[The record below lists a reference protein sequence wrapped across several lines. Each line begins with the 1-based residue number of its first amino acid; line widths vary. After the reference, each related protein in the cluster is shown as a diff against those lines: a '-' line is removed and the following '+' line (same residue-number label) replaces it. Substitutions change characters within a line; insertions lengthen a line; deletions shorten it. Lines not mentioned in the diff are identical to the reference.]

1 MIKECKILSEISRGG
16 QKVVFLAEHPME
28 GKVVVKKGEI
38 RSFTSL
44 ERIKREVELL
54 STLTSPFYPRQF
66 QFNIDIKSKKF
77 EIVEEYIEGKT
88 LRGSFDK
95 FKSKDKIFKLLQN
108 LVLGLKVIWDENI
121 VHRDLKP
128 ENIIIR
134 PNSTPCII
142 DLGIARFLDL
152 EALTKTISPM
162 GPCTP
167 VYASPEQLANKK
179 QLIDPR
185 TDFFTLGIIAL
196 ELYIGTHPFDP
207 NLNQNLYSIVEN
219 IAQINF
225 MTHSASGIADSSM
238 DEFANKTLR
247 AQPYDRFRNHEL
259 ISKFIDQQLL

>member
-1 MIKECKILSEISRGG
+1 MIKECKILNEISRGG
-16 QKVVFLAEHPME
+16 QKVVYLAEHPQE

-54 STLTSPFYPRQF
+54 STLNSPFYPKQF
-66 QFNIDIKSKKF
+66 QFNIDIKSKEF
-77 EIVEEYIEGKT
+77 EIVEEYIEGQT
-88 LRGSFDK
+88 LRDSFDK
-95 FKSKDKIFKLLQN
+95 FRSKDQIFKLLQH
-108 LVLGLKVIWDENI
+108 LVLGLKIIWDENI

-179 QLIDPR
+179 HLIDPR
-185 TDFFTLGIIAL
+185 TDFFALGIIAL
-196 ELYIGTHPFDP
+196 ELYLGTHPFDP

-219 IAQINF
+219 IAQINY
-225 MTHSASGIADSSM
+225 MTHSASVTANTAIDDFADR
-238 DEFANKTLR
+238 TLR
-247 AQPYDRFRNHEL
+247 AQPYDRFRNHDL
-259 ISKFIDQQLL
+259 ISKFIDEQL